1 MIKEFTDQKEIQ
13 LIIFQ
18 LGKEEYAVPITNV
31 QEIIMVRPATKLPK
45 TPSFVEGVI
54 NLRGRIIPVIDGRK
68 KFSLDVKNNCNANDS
83 RIMVLDVEHEII
95 GLIVDAVSEVIHLK
109 TEDIVPPPV
118 DMEDDTDFLWGVGK
132 LQDRLLILI
141 NPQRFLSHSEV
152 KDLKNLSKFAESLNQ
167 TQEIATVETAKA
179 K

>member
-1 MIKEFTDQKEIQ
+1 MITDFTDQKEIQ
-13 LIIFQ
+13 LIIFR

-31 QEIIMVRPATKLPK
+31 QEIIMVRPSTKIPK
-45 TPSFVEGVI
+45 TSSFMEGVI

-68 KFSLDVKNNCNANDS
+68 KFNLDVKNECNLNDS
-83 RIMVLDVEHEII
+83 RIMVLDVEQEII

-118 DMEDDTDFLWGVGK
+118 DMEEDTDFLWGVGK

-141 NPQRFLSHSEV
+141 NPQKFLSHNEV
-152 KDLKNLSKFAESLNQ
+152 KDLKNLSKMAESLNQ
-167 TQEIATVETAKA
+167 IKEIDNVKIATPK
-179 K
+179 

>member
-1 MIKEFTDQKEIQ
+1 MIEEFKDVKEIQ

-31 QEIIMVRPATKLPK
+31 QEIIMVRPATKIPK

-68 KFSLDVKNNCNANDS
+68 KFNLDTKNNFNENDS

-118 DMEDDTDFLWGVGK
+118 DMEDETDFLWGVGK

-141 NPQRFLSHSEV
+141 NPEKFLSHNEV
-152 KDLKNLSKFAESLNQ
+152 KDLKNLSKFAESINQ
-167 TQEIATVETAKA
+167 TQEKIETQTATK
-179 K
+179 